1 MARCPAAAPRRRHEC
16 NDLGMTPATDP
27 VDADP
32 DPHIVLGI
40 VGDPGAAFSLA
51 RELADTELHCELDQ
65 RLPGARWCVEV
76 MEHRLVQPPATDA
89 QIVKAARKML
99 LEKGWDVV
107 ICLTDLPLHVDQR
120 PVVAHANPVRN
131 VAIVSVPALGDGG
144 TLSDP
149 RDDCAPACTADRRI
163 C

>member
-1 MARCPAAAPRRRHEC
+1 
-16 NDLGMTPATDP
+16 MTPAADP
-27 VDADP
+27 VDVGPDPHDGDP

-40 VGDPGAAFSLA
+40 IGDPGAAFSLA

-89 QIVKAARKML
+89 QIVKAARKTL

-107 ICLTDLPLHVDQR
+107 IDR
-120 PVVAHANPVRN
+120 KSVV
-131 VAIVSVPALGDGG
+131 
-144 TLSDP
+144 
-149 RDDCAPACTADRRI
+149 
-163 C
+163 